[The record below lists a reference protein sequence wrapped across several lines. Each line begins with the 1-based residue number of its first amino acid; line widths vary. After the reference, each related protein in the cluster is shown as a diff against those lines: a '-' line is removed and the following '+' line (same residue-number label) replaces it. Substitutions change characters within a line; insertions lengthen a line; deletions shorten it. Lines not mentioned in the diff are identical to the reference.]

1 MRFSFDMPKQTKKVD
16 AEALKAS
23 KKAHSKAVSNQEIV
37 IKNESNDTERPKG
50 EGAN

>member
-1 MRFSFDMPKQTKKVD
+1 MEENKCDKVD
-16 AEALKAS
+16 TKALEATKQ
-23 KKAHSKAVSNQEIV
+23 AHDKAVSNQEIV